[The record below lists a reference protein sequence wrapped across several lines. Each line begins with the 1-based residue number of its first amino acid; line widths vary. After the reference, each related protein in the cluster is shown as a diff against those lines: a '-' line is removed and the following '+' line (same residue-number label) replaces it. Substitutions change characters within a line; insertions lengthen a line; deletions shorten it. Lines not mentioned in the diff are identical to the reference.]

1 MAPIWTQS
9 PLCSSHV
16 RVLALGHMEVALVL
30 TVEIDSK
37 VADVLISVH
46 AYIKALVLLGLVH
59 LLTLAMAVTVNIDD
73 RSTVRVEPPTR
84 ERSGGSSASSDTS
97 T

>member
-1 MAPIWTQS
+1 MKVA
-9 PLCSSHV
+9 
-16 RVLALGHMEVALVL
+16 LALTA
-30 TVEIDSK
+30 EIDTK
-37 VADVLISVH
+37 VTDVLISVH
-46 AYIKALVLLGLVH
+46 AYIKALVLFGLIH
-59 LLTLAMAVTVNIDD
+59 FLTFAIAVTMNIDD